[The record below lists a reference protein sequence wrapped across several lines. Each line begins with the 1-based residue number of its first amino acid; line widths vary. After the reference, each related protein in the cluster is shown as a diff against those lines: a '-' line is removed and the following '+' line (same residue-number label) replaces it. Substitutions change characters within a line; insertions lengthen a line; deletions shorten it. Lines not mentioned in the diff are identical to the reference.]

1 MLSVARIMPFYTQTV
16 SHSANP
22 PFLKV
27 FLFRRVLL
35 GIFLSVILHCFQ
47 SKNPTL
53 FAKKGGKMQNFFK
66 FFCVSTDYNSS
77 FFNFFLFSWG
87 FGYSAFF
94 TMQPFLKKQI
104 AYFRIG

>member
-35 GIFLSVILHCFQ
+35 GIFLSEILLFFTQ
-47 SKNPTL
+47 KSPTL
-53 FAKKGGKMQNFFK
+53 FAKKGGKMQSFFK
-66 FFCVSTDYNSS
+66 FFLRFLACHSS
-77 FFNFFLFSWG
+77 FFYFFLFSWG